1 MTKLAKLLARNK
13 RLAYFLIII
22 IEAIALGIALA
33 HFNITSSFV
42 RIFLVVFLATFTYL
56 FVYTSPLYLAKK
68 PRDEFNEKCNPEPF
82 LHIIEELLSYKI
94 SEVERTEL
102 LINYSAVLGDMGE
115 FQKAYEILSGINID
129 KKAGTPNFNKAIY
142 YNNLAYCCY
151 LLGDNAAADI
161 WCEKMLQIYRDIPQ
175 GKIKKMITDAVLI
188 SSAEKSYRNG
198 DYSGA
203 MLLVNQAELKH
214 TRIKVNA
221 ALLRAQIYLKA
232 ENIENTKKELDY
244 VISNGNK
251 CYDVVRAKKI
261 LSEIE

>member
-22 IEAIALGIALA
+22 IEAIALGIILA
-33 HFNITSSFV
+33 HFNITSSFL

-56 FVYTSPLYLAKK
+56 FVYTSPMYLVKK
-68 PRDEFNEKCNPEPF
+68 MQDEFNEKCNPEPF

-94 SEVERTEL
+94 SEGERTNL
-102 LINYSAVLGDMGE
+102 LIDYCAPLCDMGE
-115 FQKAYEILSGINID
+115 FQKAYDILTGINID
-129 KKAGTPNFNKAIY
+129 KKAGTPSVVKAVY
-142 YNNLAYCCY
+142 YNNLAYACY
-151 LLGDNAAADI
+151 MLGDNASADI
-161 WCEKMLQIYRDIPQ
+161 WCEKMLQIYRDMPQ
-175 GKIKKMITDAVLI
+175 NKFKKMLDDTSLI

-203 MLLVNQAELKH
+203 MILINQAELKH

-232 ENIENTKKELDY
+232 ENIENAKKELDY

-251 CYDVVRAKKI
+251 CYDVVRAKEI